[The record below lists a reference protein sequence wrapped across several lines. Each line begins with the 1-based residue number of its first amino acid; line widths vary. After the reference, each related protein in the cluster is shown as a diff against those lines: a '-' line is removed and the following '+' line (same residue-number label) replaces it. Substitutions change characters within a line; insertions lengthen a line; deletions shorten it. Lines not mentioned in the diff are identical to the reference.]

1 MFCCFNNAYKILPP
15 VFDVWMRILAA
26 VPGSVLWLSPSS
38 DATYANL
45 RREAEER
52 GIAPER
58 LIFAP
63 RVELGTYLARLRLAD
78 LFLDTWPYN
87 AGTTANDALFVG
99 LPILTCAGETMVS
112 RVAASQLLTLGVP
125 ELVTYDLAAYERRAI
140 ELARAPERLADLRR
154 TIVERRATSPL
165 FDMQRYTRGFEDALA
180 AAWDDYERTSPT
192 ATS

>member
-1 MFCCFNNAYKILPP
+1 
-15 VFDVWMRILAA
+15 MRVLAA

-45 RREAEER
+45 RREARTR

-63 RVELGTYLARLRLAD
+63 RADLGTYLARLRLAD

-99 LPILTCAGETMVS
+99 LPILTCAGETMAS
-112 RVAASQLLTLGVP
+112 RVAASQLHTMGVP
-125 ELVTYDLAAYERRAI
+125 ELVTHDLAGYEATAI
-140 ELARAPERLADLRR
+140 ALARAPERLANLRENASS
-154 TIVERRATSPL
+154 VDARRSSTWRANAGARGSARRRVGRL
-165 FDMQRYTRGFEDALA
+165 LTRSASA
-180 AAWDDYERTSPT
+180 AS
-192 ATS
+192 

>member
-1 MFCCFNNAYKILPP
+1 
-15 VFDVWMRILAA
+15 
-26 VPGSVLWLSPSS
+26 VPGSVLWLSPTS

-45 RREAEER
+45 RREAGKR

-63 RVELGTYLARLRLAD
+63 RAELGTYLARLRLAD

-99 LPILTCAGETMVS
+99 LPILTCAGETMAS
-112 RVAASQLLTLGVP
+112 RVAASQLLTMAMP
-125 ELVTYDLAAYERRAI
+125 ELVTRDLAEYETLAI
-140 ELARAPERLADLRR
+140 ALGRAPERLAGLREKLQAQRER
-154 TIVERRATSPL
+154 TPL
-165 FDMQRYTRGFEDALA
+165 FDMARYTRGFEDALTN
-180 AAWDDYERTSPT
+180 AWDNYERGPAT